1 MKNTFFVIF
10 SFLLLLGFV
19 LPAFALDIS
28 LEGSLGNM
36 AFNTSR
42 NTALSDGN
50 LPFTEQLYVSGTAKI
65 EQQIADNAHFAVFFN
80 RDPILRNSLFTTVSF
95 DTGYAKIAVGP
106 FFGLFNTPASFITS
120 GLSTT
125 LTMTLPGVLYGTF
138 RSDTTIGA
146 GITVPGD
153 YVQQRSEMAFGI
165 WGPNTLTSFRL
176 STKTFTL
183 KQTANL
189 TTVDSVT
196 NYDMVTE
203 VFKKNVPYTAIITLG
218 YQSLKRSY
226 ISTSISTDELASLM
240 IGMNASFRFSD
251 AFKIMGG
258 ARSPLYAWGVGSLK
272 SPTAT
277 AVLYEGSIGIVISA
291 DNIRLPTRRA
301 LLIEKALSEAP
312 DDKFETES
320 EAAVPTETVTTESK

>member
-1 MKNTFFVIF
+1 MKYKAIAFISFF
-10 SFLLLLGFV
+10 LLLGFGSST
-19 LPAFALDIS
+19 FALDIS

-36 AFNTSR
+36 VFDTSR
-42 NTALSDGN
+42 VTALSDGN
-50 LPFTEQLYVSGTAKI
+50 QPFAELLYISGTAKL
-65 EQQIADNAHFAVFFN
+65 EQPIADSALFAVIFN
-80 RDPILRNSLFTTVSF
+80 RDPILRNSLYTTVSF

-106 FFGLFNTPASFITS
+106 FFGLFNAASSLITS

-153 YVQQRSEMAFGI
+153 YVQQRSEMAFGV

-183 KQTANL
+183 KQTASL

-226 ISTSISTDELASLM
+226 ISASTSIDELAALM
-240 IGMNASFRFSD
+240 IGMNATFRFSD

-272 SPTAT
+272 SPAST
-277 AVLYEGSIGIVISA
+277 AVLYEGIIGIVISA
-291 DNIRLPTRRA
+291 DNIKLPTRRA
-301 LLIEKALSEAP
+301 LSIGKDINAAP
-312 DDKFETES
+312 DEKSETAS
-320 EAAVPTETVTTESK
+320 EAAQ